1 MKQEIVF
8 LRNVCCVYQSSSAR
22 PDRKKKKKTTIGLHE
37 SANLTHWVHEDQ
49 LWVLTLPFVTSQRA
63 NLTNTAC
70 SLEMGSKQKK

>member
-1 MKQEIVF
+1 MYV
-8 LRNVCCVYQSSSAR
+8 VCIRAV
-22 PDRKKKKKTTIGLHE
+22 PHGLIGRKKKTIGLHE

-70 SLEMGSKQKK
+70 SLEMGSKQNK

>member
-1 MKQEIVF
+1 MYV
-8 LRNVCCVYQSSSAR
+8 VCIRAA
-22 PDRKKKKKTTIGLHE
+22 PHGLIGRKKKNNRSPRLSKFDR
-37 SANLTHWVHEDQ
+37 VHEDQ